1 MFLTTL
7 TFALVIGLY
16 FLRNNMVIS
25 IIISLA
31 YLVFALYRFGKKKF
45 VFFLTFLAIGIA
57 IPLIPISHNAGPTF
71 GGIVID
77 ARDNYYIFQS
87 KFERYYVYSEDNDFN
102 IGDRLEI
109 SGKSEPLKITNYES
123 RFDFKQYLHNKGVDY
138 QIVANNVVIKR
149 QSGINMHRLK
159 KRFLSKFDE
168 NTATLVSAFLFND
181 KDYSSELIQTINRNS
196 LMYLFTLSGTYLHLL
211 FVITNYLLL
220 LRFSKKK
227 SRILT
232 FAIFLPFAFSSF
244 TKIGTLRVFGLYL
257 LKFLNDFA
265 FKKRKFV
272 HIELVSILAL
282 FFLIIDYHL
291 VYQEAFYI
299 GFLLSLFA
307 PFVLNSVKFAN
318 KRKRRVCSFL
328 LIWSLMF
335 PIRTSFSTYW
345 NPLSII
351 NVFLLTPFNFVFLL
365 TVILTL
371 VFPIHSLAN
380 LQTKGLIW
388 VLKIMDTI
396 SIRIPF
402 GDWGGVFVIL
412 FYAVFLCFVYYLEAV
427 RLKHAKIALLVL
439 CSLITGSVIPLQ
451 EPISNCVYY
460 VNVGQGDS
468 IIIKNK
474 SYTVMI
480 DTGGNKSFDMAEETL
495 IPFMNKKKITHLDA
509 LILTHDDF
517 DHSGAKDSLM
527 TNFKVKNLLTEP
539 EQFPYSV
546 GDLTFYNLNTF
557 AFEEEN
563 DKSLVLSL
571 DFIHKKFLFTGD
583 ASVNTEEKILEKYS
597 VDCDILKVGHHGSNT
612 STSEKFLKACS
623 PDEAIISC
631 GAKNSYG
638 HPHQE
643 IIDRLKKYNV
653 KIRRTDEE
661 GTICYFSLT
670 T

>member
-1 MFLTTL
+1 MFLLTL
-7 TFALVIGLY
+7 TFALVLGLY
-16 FLRNNMVIS
+16 FLRNNIVIS
-25 IIISLA
+25 ILISLA
-31 YLVFALYRFGKKKF
+31 YLIFVLYRFGKKKF
-45 VFFLTFLAIGIA
+45 AIVLAVFGLGILVPV
-57 IPLIPISHNAGPTF
+57 IPYPTNTGPTY

-77 ARDNYYIFQS
+77 ARDNYYLFQS
-87 KFERYYVYSEDNDFN
+87 KFERYYVYSEGNNFN
-102 IGDRLEI
+102 IGDRLKI
-109 SGKSEPLKITNYES
+109 TGKSEPLKMTTYES
-123 RFDFKQYLHNKGVDY
+123 RFNFKEHLKNKGVSH
-138 QIVANNVVIKR
+138 QLIVENIEITR
-149 QSGINMHRLK
+149 QSRINIHQFK
-159 KRFLSKFDE
+159 NRFLSKFD
-168 NTATLVSAFLFND
+168 NDTATLISAFLFND
-181 KDYSSELIQTINRNS
+181 KDYSSEVIGMIDRNS
-196 LMYLFTLSGTYLHLL
+196 LLYLFTLSGTYLHLL
-211 FVITNYLLL
+211 FALCNYLLL
-220 LRFSKKK
+220 LRFSKKT
-227 SRILT
+227 SSILT
-232 FAIFLPFAFSSF
+232 FALLFPFALSSF

-257 LKFLNDFA
+257 LKFVNDFIL
-265 FKKRKFV
+265 KKRKFAHV
-272 HIELVSILAL
+272 ELVSILAL

-307 PFVLNSVKFAN
+307 PFLLNSLKFMAKK
-318 KRKRRVCSFL
+318 KRKFVSFVL
-328 LIWSLMF
+328 FFTLMI
-335 PIRTSFSTYW
+335 PVQTSSSGSW
-345 NPLSII
+345 NPLNLLFSPIFVI
-351 NVFLLTPFNFVFLL
+351 YNLLFISSAMISVVIPIYKVVEFL
-365 TVILTL
+365 
-371 VFPIHSLAN
+371 AA
-380 LQTKGLIW
+380 GLIW
-388 VLKIMDTI
+388 ILKITDTI

-402 GDWGGVFVIL
+402 GNWGGVFAIL
-412 FYAVFLCFVYYLEAV
+412 FYLVFLFFVYYLEAV
-427 RLKHAKIALLVL
+427 RIKHAKIALLAL
-439 CSLITGSVIPLQ
+439 LTLTTGSVIPLQ
-451 EPISNCVYY
+451 EPLTNCVYF

-517 DHSGAKDSLM
+517 DHSGAKDSLIE
-527 TNFKVKNLLTEP
+527 NFKVKNLLTEP
-539 EQFPYSV
+539 EQFPYIV

-557 AFEEEN
+557 DFEEEN

-571 DFIHKKFLFTGD
+571 EFIHKKFLFTGD
-583 ASVNTEEKILEKYS
+583 ASVKTEEKILEKYN

-612 STSEKFLKACS
+612 STSEKFLKAAS

-631 GAKNSYG
+631 GEKNSYG